1 MEETIMNN
9 NLYAKLNVV
18 RVELSK
24 SLEKSGKNNYSKYD
38 YFQLKDFMPKA
49 IELCNEQ
56 GLFTKFW
63 IGKEQLELPSK
74 KVIQYGLNA
83 DGERCD
89 YETITE
95 ERNFQYIEYAYV
107 LVVDVESGAEELF
120 KKETREVTLQASQP
134 IQNLG
139 GKNTYMKR
147 YMYMDVF
154 EINENDAVEEETGAP
169 EKVETKVETK
179 KSRKKP
185 AVQEV
190 STQPAA
196 APVTPYDFMPQQ
208 EPAVVGTWVPQ
219 EAPVASNPVVPNVV
233 QNNQTTEVTVE
244 NTEAL
249 MSMETKISLAET
261 IKNAGLDPRTAIIEF
276 AQALGT
282 DVPFLKESDKDKILE
297 MINKK
302 VGK

>member
-63 IGKEQLELPSK
+63 IDKEKVELPSK
-74 KVIQYGLNA
+74 KVTQYLN
-83 DGERCD
+83 GENQG
-89 YETITE
+89 EIVTE
-95 ERNFQYIEYAYV
+95 ENNFQYVEYAYV

-154 EINENDAVEEETGAP
+154 EINENDSVEGETGAP
-169 EKVETKVETK
+169 VNVETKVETK
-179 KSRKKP
+179 PKSRKKP

-190 STQPAA
+190 STKPAENI
-196 APVTPYDFMPQQ
+196 TPYDFMPQTAMQ
-208 EPAVVGTWVPQ
+208 VAPQ
-219 EAPVASNPVVPNVV
+219 EVPAAAPVVSAPV
-233 QNNQTTEVTVE
+233 EVAPQ
-244 NTEAL
+244 NTEQSTEDL

-261 IKNAGLDPRTAIIEF
+261 IKNAGLDPRTSIIEF

>member
-1 MEETIMNN
+1 MEEMITNN

-63 IGKEQLELPSK
+63 IDKEKIELPSK
-74 KVIQYGLNA
+74 KTTQHIFDDN
-83 DGERCD
+83 GERKS
-89 YETITE
+89 EIVNE
-95 ERNFQYIEYAYV
+95 EDNFQYVEYAYV

-154 EINENDAVEEETGAP
+154 EINEND
-169 EKVETKVETK
+169 
-179 KSRKKP
+179 
-185 AVQEV
+185 
-190 STQPAA
+190 
-196 APVTPYDFMPQQ
+196 
-208 EPAVVGTWVPQ
+208 
-219 EAPVASNPVVPNVV
+219 
-233 QNNQTTEVTVE
+233 
-244 NTEAL
+244 
-249 MSMETKISLAET
+249 
-261 IKNAGLDPRTAIIEF
+261 
-276 AQALGT
+276 
-282 DVPFLKESDKDKILE
+282 
-297 MINKK
+297 
-302 VGK
+302 

>member
-1 MEETIMNN
+1 MEEMITNN

-38 YFQLKDFMPKA
+38 YFQLKDFMPQA
-49 IELCNEQ
+49 LALCNEQ

-63 IGKEQLELPSK
+63 IDKEKIELPSK
-74 KVIQYGLNA
+74 KVTQYLN
-83 DGERCD
+83 GENQG
-89 YETITE
+89 EIVTE
-95 ERNFQYIEYAYV
+95 ENNFQYVEYAYV

-154 EINENDAVEEETGAP
+154 EINENDSVEEETGAP
-169 EKVETKVETK
+169 VQVETKVETK
-179 KSRKKP
+179 PKSRKKP

-196 APVTPYDFMPQQ
+196 APATPYDFMPQ
-208 EPAVVGTWVPQ
+208 EPVQPVAPEVVGTWVPQ
-219 EAPVASNPVVPNVV
+219 EAPVTAPAP
-233 QNNQTTEVTVE
+233 EVAVE

-282 DVPFLKESDKDKILE
+282 DVPFLKETDKEKILE

>member
-1 MEETIMNN
+1 MEEMITNN

-38 YFQLKDFMPKA
+38 YFQLKDFMPQA
-49 IELCNEQ
+49 LALCNEQ

-63 IGKEQLELPSK
+63 IDKEKIELPSK
-74 KVIQYGLNA
+74 KVTQYLN
-83 DGERCD
+83 GENQG
-89 YETITE
+89 EIVTE
-95 ERNFQYIEYAYV
+95 ENNFQYVEYAYV
-107 LVVDVESGAEELF
+107 LVIDVESGAEELF

-139 GKNTYMKR
+139 GKSTYMKR

-154 EINENDAVEEETGAP
+154 EITENDSVEEETGKP
-169 EKVETKVETK
+169 VKVETKVETK
-179 KSRKKP
+179 PKSRKKPAVQEVSTQP

-196 APVTPYDFMPQQ
+196 APVTPYDFMPQAPEQ
-208 EPAVVGTWVPQ
+208 PA
-219 EAPVASNPVVPNVV
+219 APEVA
-233 QNNQTTEVTVE
+233 VE
-244 NTEAL
+244 NTEGL

-282 DVPFLKESDKDKILE
+282 DVPFLKETDKDKILE

-302 VGK
+302 KEGK

>member
-1 MEETIMNN
+1 MEEMITNN

-24 SLEKSGKNNYSKYD
+24 SLEKSGTNSYSKYN
-38 YFQLKDFMPKA
+38 YFQLKDFMPRA
-49 IELCNEQ
+49 LELCNEQ

-63 IGKEQLELPSK
+63 IDKEKIELPSK
-74 KVIQYGLNA
+74 KVTQYLN
-83 DGERCD
+83 GENQG
-89 YETITE
+89 EIVTE
-95 ERNFQYIEYAYV
+95 ENNFQYIEYAYV
-107 LVVDVESGAEELF
+107 LVVDVESGEQELF

-139 GKNTYMKR
+139 GKSTYMKR

-154 EINENDAVEEETGAP
+154 EINENDSVEEETGAP
-169 EKVETKVETK
+169 VKVETKVETK
-179 KSRKKP
+179 TKSRKKP

-190 STQPAA
+190 STKPAEN
-196 APVTPYDFMPQQ
+196 VTPYDFMPQTTMQ
-208 EPAVVGTWVPQ
+208 VAPQ
-219 EAPVASNPVVPNVV
+219 EVPAAAPVVSAPVEVAP
-233 QNNQTTEVTVE
+233 QSTEQ
-244 NTEAL
+244 NTEDL

-297 MINKK
+297 MINNKK
-302 VGK
+302 EGK

>member
-1 MEETIMNN
+1 MEEMITNN

-38 YFQLKDFMPKA
+38 YFQLKDFMPRA
-49 IELCNEQ
+49 LELCNEQ

-63 IGKEQLELPSK
+63 MDKEKIELPSK
-74 KVIQYGLNA
+74 KVTQYLN
-83 DGERCD
+83 GENQG
-89 YETITE
+89 EIVTE
-95 ERNFQYIEYAYV
+95 ENNFQYVEYAYV

-169 EKVETKVETK
+169 NNVETKVETK
-179 KSRKKP
+179 TKSRKKP

-190 STQPAA
+190 STKPAENI
-196 APVTPYDFMPQQ
+196 TPYDFMPQTTMQ
-208 EPAVVGTWVPQ
+208 VAPQ
-219 EAPVASNPVVPNVV
+219 EVPVAAPVVSTPV
-233 QNNQTTEVTVE
+233 EVAPQ
-244 NTEAL
+244 NTEQSTEDL

>member
-1 MEETIMNN
+1 MAN
-9 NLYAKLNVV
+9 
-18 RVELSK
+18 
-24 SLEKSGKNNYSKYD
+24 
-38 YFQLKDFMPKA
+38 
-49 IELCNEQ
+49 NEQ
-56 GLFTKFW
+56 LVKFIIKSIVSDVEYDVTGDKFTINRIDISDDLIDGIIAESTK
-63 IGKEQLELPSK
+63 
-74 KVIQYGLNA
+74 YGLNA
-83 DGERCD
+83 DGERCE

-95 ERNFQYIEYAYV
+95 EKNFQYVEYAYV

-154 EINENDAVEEETGAP
+154 EINENDSVEEETGAP
-169 EKVETKVETK
+169 VNVETTIETK
-179 KSRKKP
+179 PKSRKKP

-190 STQPAA
+190 STKPAENI
-196 APVTPYDFMPQQ
+196 TPYDFMPQQ

-219 EAPVASNPVVPNVV
+219 ETPVTAPVVSAPVEVAP
-233 QNNQTTEVTVE
+233 QNTEESTEV
-244 NTEAL
+244 L

-276 AQALGT
+276 AQALDT

>member
-1 MEETIMNN
+1 MEEMITNN
-9 NLYAKLNVV
+9 NLYAKLNAV

-38 YFQLKDFMPKA
+38 YFQLKDFMPQA
-49 IELCNEQ
+49 LALCNEQ

-63 IGKEQLELPSK
+63 IDKEKIELPSK
-74 KVIQYGLNA
+74 KVTQYLN
-83 DGERCD
+83 GENQS
-89 YETITE
+89 EIVTE
-95 ERNFQYIEYAYV
+95 ENNFQYVEYAYV

-139 GKNTYMKR
+139 GKTTYMKR

-154 EINENDAVEEETGAP
+154 EINENDSVEEETGAP
-169 EKVETKVETK
+169 ANVETKVETK
-179 KSRKKP
+179 PKSRKKP

-196 APVTPYDFMPQQ
+196 APATPYDFMPQAPEQ
-208 EPAVVGTWVPQ
+208 PAAPEVVGTWVPQ
-219 EAPVASNPVVPNVV
+219 EAPVATPAP
-233 QNNQTTEVTVE
+233 EVAVE

-282 DVPFLKESDKDKILE
+282 DVPFLKETDKDKILE

>member
-1 MEETIMNN
+1 MEEMITNN

-24 SLEKSGKNNYSKYD
+24 ELIKSGKNNYSKYD

-63 IGKEQLELPSK
+63 IDKEKIELPSK
-74 KVIQYGLNA
+74 KVTQYLN
-83 DGERCD
+83 GENQG
-89 YETITE
+89 EIVTE
-95 ERNFQYIEYAYV
+95 ENNFQYVEYAYV

-120 KKETREVTLQASQP
+120 KKETREVALQASQP

-154 EINENDAVEEETGAP
+154 EINENDSVEEETGAP
-169 EKVETKVETK
+169 VKVETKVETK
-179 KSRKKP
+179 TKSRKKP

-190 STQPAA
+190 STKPAENI
-196 APVTPYDFMPQQ
+196 TPYDFMPQTTMQ
-208 EPAVVGTWVPQ
+208 VTPQ
-219 EAPVASNPVVPNVV
+219 EVPAAAPVVSAPV
-233 QNNQTTEVTVE
+233 EVAPQ
-244 NTEAL
+244 NTEQSTEDL

>member
-1 MEETIMNN
+1 MEETVMNN

-24 SLEKSGKNNYSKYD
+24 DLEKSGKNNYSKYD
-38 YFQLKDFMPKA
+38 YFQLKDFMPRA
-49 IELCNEQ
+49 LELCNEQ

-63 IGKEQLELPSK
+63 MDKEKIELPSK
-74 KVIQYGLNA
+74 KVTQYLN
-83 DGERCD
+83 GENQG
-89 YETITE
+89 EIVTE
-95 ERNFQYIEYAYV
+95 ENNFQYVEYAYV

-154 EINENDAVEEETGAP
+154 EINENDSVEEETGAP
-169 EKVETKVETK
+169 VKVETKVETK
-179 KSRKKP
+179 KKSTKKP
-185 AVQEV
+185 AVKEV
-190 STQPAA
+190 STKPADN
-196 APVTPYDFMPQQ
+196 VTPYDF
-208 EPAVVGTWVPQ
+208 APQ
-219 EAPVASNPVVPNVV
+219 ETPVVSAPVEVAPQS
-233 QNNQTTEVTVE
+233 TEE
-244 NTEAL
+244 NTEEL
-249 MSMETKISLAET
+249 MSMETKISLAEI

-276 AQALGT
+276 AQELGT
-282 DVPFLKESDKDKILE
+282 DVPLLKESDKDKILE

-302 VGK
+302 KEGK

>member
-24 SLEKSGKNNYSKYD
+24 SLEKSGTNNYSKYN
-38 YFQLKDFMPKA
+38 YFQLKDFMPRA
-49 IELCNEQ
+49 LELCNEQ

-63 IGKEQLELPSK
+63 IDKEKIELPSK
-74 KVIQYGLNA
+74 KVTQYLN
-83 DGERCD
+83 GENQG
-89 YETITE
+89 EIVTE
-95 ERNFQYIEYAYV
+95 ENNFQYIEYAYV
-107 LVVDVESGAEELF
+107 LVVDVESGEQELF

-139 GKNTYMKR
+139 GKSTYMKR

-154 EINENDAVEEETGAP
+154 EINENDSVEEETGAP
-169 EKVETKVETK
+169 ANVETKVETK
-179 KSRKKP
+179 TKSRKKP

-190 STQPAA
+190 STKPAENI
-196 APVTPYDFMPQQ
+196 TPYDFMPQTTMQ
-208 EPAVVGTWVPQ
+208 VAPQ
-219 EAPVASNPVVPNVV
+219 EVPVAAPVVSAPV
-233 QNNQTTEVTVE
+233 EVAPQ
-244 NTEAL
+244 NTEQNTEDL

>member
-1 MEETIMNN
+1 MEEMITNN

-63 IGKEQLELPSK
+63 MDKEKIELPSK
-74 KVIQYGLNA
+74 KTTQHIFDDN
-83 DGERCD
+83 GERKS
-89 YETITE
+89 EIVNE
-95 ERNFQYIEYAYV
+95 EDNFQYVEYAYV

-154 EINENDAVEEETGAP
+154 EINENDSVEEETGAP
-169 EKVETKVETK
+169 VTVETKVETK
-179 KSRKKP
+179 TKSRKKP

-190 STQPAA
+190 STKPAEN
-196 APVTPYDFMPQQ
+196 VTPYDFMPQTTMQ
-208 EPAVVGTWVPQ
+208 VAPQ
-219 EAPVASNPVVPNVV
+219 EVPVAAPVVSAPV
-233 QNNQTTEVTVE
+233 EVAPQ
-244 NTEAL
+244 NTEDL

-276 AQALGT
+276 AQELGT
-282 DVPFLKESDKDKILE
+282 DVPFLKESDKDKIVE

>member
-1 MEETIMNN
+1 MEEMITNN

-24 SLEKSGKNNYSKYD
+24 SLEKSGTNSYSKYN
-38 YFQLKDFMPKA
+38 YFQLKDFMPRA
-49 IELCNEQ
+49 LELCNEQ

-63 IGKEQLELPSK
+63 IDKEKIELPSK
-74 KVIQYGLNA
+74 KTTQHIFDDN
-83 DGERCD
+83 GERKS
-89 YETITE
+89 EIVNE
-95 ERNFQYIEYAYV
+95 EDNFQYIEYAYV
-107 LVVDVESGAEELF
+107 LVVDVESGEQELF

-139 GKNTYMKR
+139 GKSTYMKR

-154 EINENDAVEEETGAP
+154 EINENDSVEEETGAP
-169 EKVETKVETK
+169 VKVETKVETK
-179 KSRKKP
+179 PKSRKKP

-190 STQPAA
+190 STKPAEN
-196 APVTPYDFMPQQ
+196 VTPYDFMPQTTMQ
-208 EPAVVGTWVPQ
+208 VAPQ
-219 EAPVASNPVVPNVV
+219 EVPVAAPVVSAPVEVAS
-233 QNNQTTEVTVE
+233 QNIEQ
-244 NTEAL
+244 NTEDL

-297 MINKK
+297 MINNKK
-302 VGK
+302 EGK

>member
-1 MEETIMNN
+1 MEEMITNN

-24 SLEKSGKNNYSKYD
+24 DLEKSGKNNYSKYD
-38 YFQLKDFMPKA
+38 YFQLKDFMPRA

-63 IGKEQLELPSK
+63 IDKEKIELPSK
-74 KVIQYGLNA
+74 KVTQYGLNA
-83 DGERCD
+83 DGERCE
-89 YETITE
+89 YETVTE
-95 ERNFQYIEYAYV
+95 EKNFQYVEYAYV

-154 EINENDAVEEETGAP
+154 EINENDSVEEETGAP
-169 EKVETKVETK
+169 VNVETKVETK
-179 KSRKKP
+179 TKSRKKP

-190 STQPAA
+190 STKPAENI
-196 APVTPYDFMPQQ
+196 TPYDFMPQTTMQ
-208 EPAVVGTWVPQ
+208 VAPQ
-219 EAPVASNPVVPNVV
+219 EVPVTAPVVSAPVEVAP
-233 QNNQTTEVTVE
+233 QITEQS
-244 NTEAL
+244 TEDL

>member
-1 MEETIMNN
+1 MEEMITNN

-24 SLEKSGKNNYSKYD
+24 ELIKSGKNNYSKYD

-63 IGKEQLELPSK
+63 MDKEKIELPSK
-74 KVIQYGLNA
+74 KTTQHIFDDN
-83 DGERCD
+83 GERKS
-89 YETITE
+89 EIVNE
-95 ERNFQYIEYAYV
+95 EDNFQYVEYAYV

-154 EINENDAVEEETGAP
+154 EINENDSVEEETGAP
-169 EKVETKVETK
+169 VQVETKVETK
-179 KSRKKP
+179 SKSRKKP

-190 STQPAA
+190 STKPAETI
-196 APVTPYDFMPQQ
+196 TPYDFMPQTTMQ
-208 EPAVVGTWVPQ
+208 VAPQ
-219 EAPVASNPVVPNVV
+219 EVPVAAPV
-233 QNNQTTEVTVE
+233 EVAPQ
-244 NTEAL
+244 NTEQSTEDL

-302 VGK
+302 VQK

>member
-1 MEETIMNN
+1 MEETVMNN

-24 SLEKSGKNNYSKYD
+24 DLEKSGKNNYSKYD
-38 YFQLKDFMPKA
+38 YFQLKDFMPRA
-49 IELCNEQ
+49 LELCNEQ

-63 IGKEQLELPSK
+63 MDKEKIELPSK
-74 KVIQYGLNA
+74 KVTQYLN
-83 DGERCD
+83 GENQG
-89 YETITE
+89 EIVTE
-95 ERNFQYIEYAYV
+95 ENNFQYVEYAYV

-120 KKETREVTLQASQP
+120 KKETREVALQASQP

-154 EINENDAVEEETGAP
+154 EINENDSVEEETGAP
-169 EKVETKVETK
+169 VKVETKVETK
-179 KSRKKP
+179 TKSRKKP
-185 AVQEV
+185 VVKEV
-190 STQPAA
+190 STKPADN
-196 APVTPYDFMPQQ
+196 VTPYDF
-208 EPAVVGTWVPQ
+208 APQ
-219 EAPVASNPVVPNVV
+219 ETPVVNTP
-233 QNNQTTEVTVE
+233 EVTVK

-276 AQALGT
+276 AQELGT
-282 DVPFLKESDKDKILE
+282 DVPLLKESDKDKILE

-302 VGK
+302 KEGK

>member
-1 MEETIMNN
+1 MEEMITNN

-24 SLEKSGKNNYSKYD
+24 DLEKSGKNNYSKYD

-63 IGKEQLELPSK
+63 MDKEKIELPSK
-74 KVIQYGLNA
+74 KTTQHIFDENGGIKS
-83 DGERCD
+83 D
-89 YETITE
+89 IISE
-95 ERNFQYIEYAYV
+95 EDNFQYVEYAYL

-154 EINENDAVEEETGAP
+154 EINENDSVEEETGAP
-169 EKVETKVETK
+169 DNVETVTESKPKT
-179 KSRKKP
+179 RKKP

-190 STQPAA
+190 STKPAENI
-196 APVTPYDFMPQQ
+196 TPYDFMPQTTMQ
-208 EPAVVGTWVPQ
+208 VAPQ
-219 EAPVASNPVVPNVV
+219 EVPVAAPV
-233 QNNQTTEVTVE
+233 EVAPQ
-244 NTEAL
+244 NTEQNTEDL

>member
-1 MEETIMNN
+1 MEEMITNN
-9 NLYAKLNVV
+9 NLYAKLNAV

-24 SLEKSGKNNYSKYD
+24 ILEKSGKNNYSKYD
-38 YFQLKDFMPKA
+38 YFQLKDFMPQA
-49 IELCNEQ
+49 LSLCNEQ

-63 IGKEQLELPSK
+63 IDKEKIELPSK
-74 KVIQYGLNA
+74 KVTQYLN
-83 DGERCD
+83 GENQG
-89 YETITE
+89 EIVTE
-95 ERNFQYIEYAYV
+95 ENNFQYVEYAYV

-139 GKNTYMKR
+139 GKSTYMKR

-154 EINENDAVEEETGAP
+154 EITENDSVEEET
-169 EKVETKVETK
+169 EKPVTAETKVETK
-179 KSRKKP
+179 PKSRKKP

-190 STQPAA
+190 STKPAA
-196 APVTPYDFMPQQ
+196 APVTPYDFMPQTTMQ
-208 EPAVVGTWVPQ
+208 GAPQ
-219 EAPVASNPVVPNVV
+219 EAPVAAPVVSAPV
-233 QNNQTTEVTVE
+233 EVTPQ
-244 NTEAL
+244 NTEDL

-282 DVPFLKESDKDKILE
+282 DVPFLKETDKEKILE

-302 VGK
+302 KEGK

>member
-1 MEETIMNN
+1 MEETVMNN

-24 SLEKSGKNNYSKYD
+24 DLEKSGKNNYSKYD

-63 IGKEQLELPSK
+63 MDKEKIELPSK
-74 KVIQYGLNA
+74 KVTQYGLNA
-83 DGERCD
+83 DGERCE

-95 ERNFQYIEYAYV
+95 EKNFQYVEYAYV

-154 EINENDAVEEETGAP
+154 EINENDSVEEGTGAP
-169 EKVETKVETK
+169 VKVETKVETK
-179 KSRKKP
+179 PKSRKKP
-185 AVQEV
+185 EVKEV
-190 STQPAA
+190 STKPADN
-196 APVTPYDFMPQQ
+196 VTPYDF
-208 EPAVVGTWVPQ
+208 TPQ
-219 EAPVASNPVVPNVV
+219 ETPVVNTP
-233 QNNQTTEVTVE
+233 EVTVE

-276 AQALGT
+276 AQELGT
-282 DVPFLKESDKDKILE
+282 DVPLLKESDKDKILE

-302 VGK
+302 KEGK

>member
-1 MEETIMNN
+1 MEEMITNN

-24 SLEKSGKNNYSKYD
+24 SLEKSGKNNYSRYD
-38 YFQLKDFMPKA
+38 YFQLKDFMPQA
-49 IELCNEQ
+49 LALCNEQ

-63 IGKEQLELPSK
+63 IDREKIELPSK
-74 KVIQYGLNA
+74 KVTQYLN
-83 DGERCD
+83 GENQG
-89 YETITE
+89 EIVTE
-95 ERNFQYIEYAYV
+95 ENNFQYVEYAYV

-154 EINENDAVEEETGAP
+154 EINENDSVEEETGAP
-169 EKVETKVETK
+169 VKVETKVETK
-179 KSRKKP
+179 PKSRKKP

-190 STQPAA
+190 NTQPAA
-196 APVTPYDFMPQQ
+196 APVTPYDFMPQAPEQ
-208 EPAVVGTWVPQ
+208 PA
-219 EAPVASNPVVPNVV
+219 APV
-233 QNNQTTEVTVE
+233 TTPAPEVTVE
-244 NTEAL
+244 NTANL

-282 DVPFLKESDKDKILE
+282 DVPFLKETDKEKILE
-297 MINKK
+297 MINNKK
-302 VGK
+302 EGK

>member
-1 MEETIMNN
+1 MEEMITNN

-24 SLEKSGKNNYSKYD
+24 DLEKSGKNSYSKYD

-63 IGKEQLELPSK
+63 MDKEKVELPSK
-74 KVIQYGLNA
+74 KVTQYLN
-83 DGERCD
+83 GENQG
-89 YETITE
+89 EIVTE
-95 ERNFQYIEYAYV
+95 ENNFQYIEYAYV
-107 LVVDVESGAEELF
+107 LVVDVESGEQELF

-154 EINENDAVEEETGAP
+154 EINENDSVEEETGAP
-169 EKVETKVETK
+169 VNVETKVETK
-179 KSRKKP
+179 TKSRKKP

-190 STQPAA
+190 STKPAENI
-196 APVTPYDFMPQQ
+196 TPYDFMPQTTMQ
-208 EPAVVGTWVPQ
+208 VEPQ
-219 EAPVASNPVVPNVV
+219 EVPVAAPVVSAPV
-233 QNNQTTEVTVE
+233 EVAPQ
-244 NTEAL
+244 NTEQNTEDL

-297 MINKK
+297 MINNKK
-302 VGK
+302 EGK